1 MDPTDA
7 VVPTPLDRDETLARL
22 GTQPAP
28 ARLFLIRKR
37 SVSPGNSQKPGV
49 LSAEACLS
57 ALILL

>member
-22 GTQPAP
+22 GTHPAP

-37 SVSPGNSQKPGV
+37 SVSPGNSRAHGETMK
-49 LSAEACLS
+49 LAFLYRTK
-57 ALILL
+57 